1 MRCFSEVGRFSR
13 TKRTPALS
21 ATFRNRMGLNDA
33 TRLGAKF
40 PLLSLGRKKTPRPA
54 VRNCLRL
61 VLRPSFIR
69 RYALVIMPFPGMT
82 RQILAKIGIALSHRE
97 HGVRSARAL
106 FLGITRI
113 SLETVI
119 RYRLLCL

>member
-1 MRCFSEVGRFSR
+1 MLSIRCFSGVGWFSK

-33 TRLGAKF
+33 TRLGTKF
-40 PLLSLGRKKTPRPA
+40 PVLSLGRKKTPRPA

-69 RYALVIMPFPGMT
+69 RFALVIMPFPGMM
-82 RQILAKIGIALSHRE
+82 RQILAKIGIAFTEFVPRE
-97 HGVRSARAL
+97 L
-106 FLGITRI
+106 FLGI
-113 SLETVI
+113 I
-119 RYRLLCL
+119 R